1 MSKYSTCVFCI
12 ARFKWSLHI
21 LYHYYFVAV
30 TSKNPIFI
38 FANYLLFWEC
48 SILRRHPTT
57 IYHYY
62 FVSIY
67 LAKVSEIHCATRL
80 SRVIFW
86 ISNQNC
92 ASHDLFLLYHH
103 IVPSRSYNFFLYSIR
118 KNSIQHLKCKRFAY
132 ILFLSLVAQ
141 IWWNLLILILICPR
155 FILFLHLY
163 YTTSS
168 LFCQ

>member
-1 MSKYSTCVFCI
+1 MSRPTE
-12 ARFKWSLHI
+12 L
-21 LYHYYFVAV
+21 LYHYYFIAL

-38 FANYLLFWEC
+38 FVNYLLFWEC

-62 FVSIY
+62 FIAVVFKKAFISKY
-67 LAKVSEIHCATRL
+67 LTWVFCIARFKWLLH
-80 SRVIFW
+80 
-86 ISNQNC
+86 ISQLN
-92 ASHDLFLLYHH
+92 H
-103 IVPSRSYNFFLYSIR
+103 IVPSLSYNFFLYSIR

-132 ILFLSLVAQ
+132 ILFLSLVAK
-141 IWWNLLILILICPR
+141 IWWNLLILISICTR